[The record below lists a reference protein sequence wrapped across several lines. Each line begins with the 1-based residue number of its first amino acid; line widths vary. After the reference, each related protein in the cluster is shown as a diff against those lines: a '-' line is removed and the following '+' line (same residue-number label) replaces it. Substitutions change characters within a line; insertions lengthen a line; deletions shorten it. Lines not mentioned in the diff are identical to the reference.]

1 MSIENL
7 CLLENVS
14 EIVGLVF
21 LLIFN
26 ATVLEQVVHAYVTEF
41 TGFMLQDFLISKH
54 SEEFRKSG
62 DVNTLVPSTSF

>member
-7 CLLENVS
+7 CLLENFS

-26 ATVLEQVVHAYVTEF
+26 ATVLEQVVQAYVTEF
-41 TGFMLQDFLISKH
+41 TGFMLHDF
-54 SEEFRKSG
+54 F
-62 DVNTLVPSTSF
+62 N